1 MYFITKYDKKPQLS
15 KILQDA
21 GAQVTDISSNP
32 KASSP
37 GEAGMTEG
45 RAAVLVDRDDTLCP
59 DVPHN
64 GDPAKMH
71 VFPYVPE
78 AVRRLNDAGFLVLV
92 VTNQSGIGRGM
103 YTVDDMMAVNA
114 EMERQIAV
122 GGGRIDDVFFCP
134 HRPDEACDCRKPK
147 VGMGLQAIRK
157 YGLDVSRCYMVGD
170 KDKDVQFGESL
181 GIKSYQ
187 VSGTFTFADAVDE
200 ILRDFRNGN

>member
-1 MYFITKYDKKPQLS
+1 
-15 KILQDA
+15 
-21 GAQVTDISSNP
+21 
-32 KASSP
+32 
-37 GEAGMTEG
+37 MTEG
-45 RAAVLVDRDDTLCP
+45 RVAVLVDRDDTLCP

-134 HRPDEACDCRKPK
+134 HRPDEECDCRKPK
-147 VGMGLQAIRK
+147 VGMGLQAIQK

>member
-1 MYFITKYDKKPQLS
+1 
-15 KILQDA
+15 
-21 GAQVTDISSNP
+21 
-32 KASSP
+32 
-37 GEAGMTEG
+37 MTEG

-114 EMERQIAV
+114 EMKRQIAV

-200 ILRDFRNGN
+200 ILRDFRNRN

>member
-1 MYFITKYDKKPQLS
+1 
-15 KILQDA
+15 
-21 GAQVTDISSNP
+21 
-32 KASSP
+32 
-37 GEAGMTEG
+37 MTEG

-59 DVPHN
+59 AVPHN

-170 KDKDVQFGESL
+170 EDKDVQFGESL